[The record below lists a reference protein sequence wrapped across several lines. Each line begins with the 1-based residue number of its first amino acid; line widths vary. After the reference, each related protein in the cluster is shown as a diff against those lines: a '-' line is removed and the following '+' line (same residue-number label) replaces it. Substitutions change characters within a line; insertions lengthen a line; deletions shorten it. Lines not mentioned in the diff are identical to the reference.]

1 MNMPMPSTSNSLLM
15 EKAAKR
21 LKKAHVTLMRTPDT
35 CLYSGIVM
43 MGESYIDENVP
54 TAYTDGQN
62 CVYGL
67 EFVESLTDAQLCGLV
82 LHEKLHIVL
91 RHPIRLHGL
100 FKQDPMITNMAADF
114 AANILIHDLKDK
126 TQGKIE
132 LPPGALLDEM
142 FRGWSVPK
150 IYDYIKKQIPNP
162 PPPPPGR
169 QPQGGG
175 SGSGGGETVTINGK
189 QYKVG
194 SLDEHDF
201 EKAGE
206 MTEEQV
212 KKQEQDIKDALH
224 QGGILAGR
232 LGAKVPRAIK
242 DLLTP
247 TIDWKDAL
255 RDFWSNTVR
264 GKDEFSWKA
273 YDMRRYQM
281 GMLLP
286 TSISETVGEVVIA
299 IDTSGSISSADLAEF
314 ASELVS
320 LCHTASPSSIRVLWW
335 DTMVHGEQVFTENYD
350 AIGSMLKPQGGGG
363 THVGCV
369 STYMLNENIRPEAVI
384 LFTDG
389 YVEQPIE
396 WNHDAPTLWVV
407 THNDGVKLPSGH
419 IKIKKERT

>member
-1 MNMPMPSTSNSLLM
+1 MNSPMPNNSLRM
-15 EKAAKR
+15 EKATKR
-21 LKKAHVTLMRTPDT
+21 LKKAHVTLMRTPET
-35 CLYSGIVM
+35 CLYSGIIM
-43 MGESYIDENVP
+43 MGQSYIDEDVP
-54 TAYTDGQN
+54 TAYTDGHD

-67 EFVESLTDAQLCGLV
+67 DFIETLSDEQLCGLV

-114 AANILIHDLKDK
+114 AANILINDLKDSTK
-126 TQGKIE
+126 QKIV

-150 IYDYIKKQIPNP
+150 IYDYIKQQMPPP

-169 QPQGGG
+169 QPQG
-175 SGSGGGETVTINGK
+175 SGSGQGETVTINGK
-189 QYKVG
+189 QYKTG

-201 EKAGE
+201 DGASE
-206 MTEEQV
+206 MTDEQL
-212 KKQEQDIKDALH
+212 KQHEQDIKDALH

-242 DLLTP
+242 ELLTP

-264 GKDEFSWKA
+264 GKDEFTWKT

-286 TSISETVGEVVIA
+286 TSISETVGEVVIG
-299 IDTSGSISSADLAEF
+299 IDTSGSINSTDLAEF

-350 AIGSMLKPQGGGG
+350 ALASMLKPLGGGG

-369 STYMLNENIRPEAVI
+369 SDYLVKEDIRPEAVI

-389 YVEQPIE
+389 HVEQPIA
-396 WNHDAPTLWVV
+396 WKHDAPTLWVV
-407 THNDGVKLPSGH
+407 TLNNDVQLPSGH
-419 IKIKKERT
+419 IKVKKEREA